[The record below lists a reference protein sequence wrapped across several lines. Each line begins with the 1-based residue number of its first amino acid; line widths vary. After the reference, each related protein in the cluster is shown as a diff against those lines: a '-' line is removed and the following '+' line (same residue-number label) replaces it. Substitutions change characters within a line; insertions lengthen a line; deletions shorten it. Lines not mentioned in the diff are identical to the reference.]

1 MDREISKEV
10 QRKEQRKQFI
20 RIGTAVGGFI
30 VLIVVVISML
40 QTSLKRKDLNI
51 STVDKGVIEVSV
63 SASGKV
69 IPAFEEIINS
79 PINSR
84 IVEVYKRGG
93 DSVDVGTPILKLD
106 LQSAETEYNKQLD
119 EEQMKSLQLEQQ
131 RVPNHNKLS
140 EMEMNLKVSRM
151 ELDRKAVELRNERY
165 LDSLGSGTT
174 DRVRQAELA
183 YNTGCLELEQ
193 LRQQYA
199 NEQKVKEADLKV
211 KQLELDIF
219 RKSLSETRRTLEDAQ
234 LRSPR
239 KAILTS
245 INTQVGSQVAPGSQ
259 VAVVSDLSH
268 FRVDGEAAESYSDRI
283 AAGARAMVLV
293 GHERLEGMVSSVT
306 PLSRDGIMSFTV
318 QLDDSS
324 NRRLRSGLKVDIY
337 VINAVREEA
346 LRISNG
352 SFYVGAGEYEL
363 FVKEGSGRLVK
374 RKVRL
379 GACSYDQVEV
389 LDGLKEG
396 DCVVVSDMSMYQ
408 SRTQI
413 KLKEKE

>member
-119 EEQMKSLQLEQQ
+119 EEQMKSLQLGQQ
-131 RVPNHNKLS
+131 RVTNHNKLS

-165 LDSLGSGTT
+165 LDSLGAGTT
-174 DRVRQAELA
+174 DKVRQVELD
-183 YNTGCLELEQ
+183 YNVSILKLKEDEQ
-193 LRQQYA
+193 KYK
-199 NEQKVKEADLKV
+199 NEQALAEADLKV
-211 KQLELDIF
+211 KELELNIF
-219 RKSLSETRRTLEDAQ
+219 RKSLAETRRTLEDAQ
-234 LRSPR
+234 IRSPR
-239 KAILTS
+239 KAILTYVNNE
-245 INTQVGSQVAPGSQ
+245 IGSQIGQGAKVAI
-259 VAVVSDLSH
+259 VSDLSH
-268 FRVDGEAAESYSDRI
+268 FKIEGEIADTYGDRI
-283 AAGARAMVLV
+283 AAGSKAVIKIGSEKLD
-293 GHERLEGMVSSVT
+293 GTVSDVT
-306 PLSRDGIMSFTV
+306 PLSKNGVISFTV
-318 QLDDSS
+318 QLEED
-324 NRRLRSGLKVDIY
+324 NHKRLRSGLKTDVY
-337 VINAVREEA
+337 VMNAVKDDV
-346 LRISNG
+346 LRIANS
-352 SFYVGAGEYEL
+352 SYYVGKGEYEL
-363 FVKEGSGRLVK
+363 FVVNGNQLLK
-374 RKVRL
+374 RKVQL
-379 GACSYDQVEV
+379 GDSNFEYVEV
-389 LDGLKEG
+389 VSGLQEG
-396 DCVVVSDMSMYQ
+396 EQVIVSDMNAYKDKN
-408 SRTQI
+408 
-413 KLKEKE
+413 KLKIED

>member
-131 RVPNHNKLS
+131 RVTNHNKLS

-165 LDSLGSGTT
+165 LDSLGAGTT
-174 DRVRQAELA
+174 DKVRQVELD
-183 YNTGCLELEQ
+183 YNVSILKLKEDEQ
-193 LRQQYA
+193 KYK
-199 NEQKVKEADLKV
+199 NEQALAEADLKV
-211 KQLELDIF
+211 KELELNIF
-219 RKSLSETRRTLEDAQ
+219 RKSLAEMKRTLDDAQ
-234 LRSPR
+234 IRSPR
-239 KAILTS
+239 KAILTY
-245 INTQVGSQVAPGSQ
+245 INNQIGAQISQGGQVAII
-259 VAVVSDLSH
+259 SDLSH
-268 FRVDGEAAESYSDRI
+268 FKVEGEIADTYGDRV
-283 AAGARAMVLV
+283 AAGGKAVV
-293 GHERLEGMVSSVT
+293 KIGNDKLEGTVSSVT
-306 PLSRDGIMSFTV
+306 PLSKNGVISFTV
-318 QLDDSS
+318 QLKDD
-324 NRRLRSGLKVDIY
+324 NNHRLRSGLKTDVY
-337 VINAVREEA
+337 VMNAVKEDVMRMA
-346 LRISNG
+346 NA
-352 SFYVGAGEYEL
+352 SFYVGRGEYDL
-363 FVKEGSGRLVK
+363 FVRTSDDELVK
-374 RKVRL
+374 RKVQL
-379 GACSYDQVEV
+379 GDSNFEYVEV
-389 LDGLKEG
+389 VSGLQPG
-396 DCVVVSDMSMYQ
+396 DVVVVSDMSSYKNKN
-408 SRTQI
+408 
-413 KLKEKE
+413 KLKMR

>member
-131 RVPNHNKLS
+131 RVTNHNKLS

-165 LDSLGSGTT
+165 LDSLGAGTT
-174 DRVRQAELA
+174 DKVRQVELD
-183 YNTGCLELEQ
+183 YNVSILKLKEDEQ
-193 LRQQYA
+193 KYK
-199 NEQKVKEADLKV
+199 NEQALAEADLKV
-211 KQLELDIF
+211 KELELNIF
-219 RKSLSETRRTLEDAQ
+219 RKSLAETRRTLEDAQ
-234 LRSPR
+234 IRSPR
-239 KAILTS
+239 KAILTYVNNE
-245 INTQVGSQVAPGSQ
+245 IGSQIGQGAKVAI
-259 VAVVSDLSH
+259 VSDLSH
-268 FRVDGEAAESYSDRI
+268 FKIEGEIADTYGDRI
-283 AAGARAMVLV
+283 AAGSKAVIKIGSEKLD
-293 GHERLEGMVSSVT
+293 GTVSDVT
-306 PLSRDGIMSFTV
+306 PLSKNGVISFTV
-318 QLDDSS
+318 QLEED
-324 NRRLRSGLKVDIY
+324 NHKRLRSGLKTDVY
-337 VINAVREEA
+337 VMNAVKDDV
-346 LRISNG
+346 LRIANS
-352 SFYVGAGEYEL
+352 SYYVGKGEYEL
-363 FVKEGSGRLVK
+363 FIVNGNQLLK
-374 RKVRL
+374 RKVQL
-379 GACSYDQVEV
+379 GDSNFEYVEV
-389 LDGLKEG
+389 VSGLQEG
-396 DCVVVSDMSMYQ
+396 EQVIVSDMNAYKDKN
-408 SRTQI
+408 
-413 KLKEKE
+413 KLKIED

>member
-131 RVPNHNKLS
+131 RVTNHNKLS

-165 LDSLGSGTT
+165 LDSLGAGTT
-174 DRVRQAELA
+174 DKVRQVELD
-183 YNTGCLELEQ
+183 YNVSILKLKEDEQ
-193 LRQQYA
+193 KYK
-199 NEQKVKEADLKV
+199 NEQALAEADLKV
-211 KQLELDIF
+211 KELELNIF
-219 RKSLSETRRTLEDAQ
+219 RKSLAETRRTLEDAQ
-234 LRSPR
+234 IRSPR
-239 KAILTS
+239 KAILTYVNNE
-245 INTQVGSQVAPGSQ
+245 IGSQIGQGAKVAI
-259 VAVVSDLSH
+259 VSDLSH
-268 FRVDGEAAESYSDRI
+268 FKIEGEIADTYGDRI
-283 AAGARAMVLV
+283 AAGSKAVIKIGSEKLD
-293 GHERLEGMVSSVT
+293 GTVSDVT
-306 PLSRDGIMSFTV
+306 PLSKNGVISFTV
-318 QLDDSS
+318 QLEED
-324 NRRLRSGLKVDIY
+324 NHKRLRSGLKTDVY
-337 VINAVREEA
+337 VMNAVKDDV
-346 LRISNG
+346 LRIANS
-352 SFYVGAGEYEL
+352 SYYVGKGEYEL
-363 FVKEGSGRLVK
+363 FVVNGNQLLK
-374 RKVRL
+374 RKVQL
-379 GACSYDQVEV
+379 GDSNFEYVEV
-389 LDGLKEG
+389 VSGLQEG
-396 DCVVVSDMSMYQ
+396 EQVIV
-408 SRTQI
+408 
-413 KLKEKE
+413 

>member
-131 RVPNHNKLS
+131 RVTNHNKLS

-165 LDSLGSGTT
+165 LDSLGAGTT
-174 DRVRQAELA
+174 DKVRQVELD
-183 YNTGCLELEQ
+183 YNVSILKLKEDEQ
-193 LRQQYA
+193 KYK
-199 NEQKVKEADLKV
+199 NEQALAEADLKV
-211 KQLELDIF
+211 KELELNIF
-219 RKSLSETRRTLEDAQ
+219 RKSLAETRRTLEDAQ
-234 LRSPR
+234 IRSPR
-239 KAILTS
+239 KAILTYVNNE
-245 INTQVGSQVAPGSQ
+245 IGSQIGQGAKVAI
-259 VAVVSDLSH
+259 VSDLSH
-268 FRVDGEAAESYSDRI
+268 FKIEGEIADTYGDRI
-283 AAGARAMVLV
+283 AAGSKAVIKIGSEKLD
-293 GHERLEGMVSSVT
+293 GTVSDVT
-306 PLSRDGIMSFTV
+306 PLSKNGVISFTV
-318 QLDDSS
+318 QLEED
-324 NRRLRSGLKVDIY
+324 NHKRLRSGLKTDVY
-337 VINAVREEA
+337 VMNAVKDDV
-346 LRISNG
+346 LRIANS
-352 SFYVGAGEYEL
+352 SYYVGKGEYEL
-363 FVKEGSGRLVK
+363 FVVNGNQLLK
-374 RKVRL
+374 RKVQL
-379 GACSYDQVEV
+379 GDSNFEYVEVVSGLQEGDQVI
-389 LDGLKEG
+389 
-396 DCVVVSDMSMYQ
+396 VSDMNAYKNKN
-408 SRTQI
+408 
-413 KLKEKE
+413 KLKIED